1 MNSRGYS
8 KTYIPNEYG
17 SQMYY
22 IHRHVNHFQMGAAQA
37 RMKQIRDEQY
47 GKMRKRYVQNYI
59 NSTSLTQDQQRL
71 LSQAMEGKE
80 GLVSEMDKILSESF
94 ATSVNQGLKTKM
106 LDMMNKSYD
115 SIDDFLGS
123 KGKRDLQNLDKMFT
137 QITNAIK
144 LLNSSGGAEL
154 AVILKST
161 LKNATAANDS
171 HALRQ
176 ATQDAL
182 NTFEGKAI
190 RVNQKQIHS
199 ILQSLDNFVAAIE
212 GQEYSKQKLQGYLR
226 NIFST
231 QLGEVVAGKIGAKA
245 YKAVDDTIKV
255 ATKQSGSSTVKIQE
269 DPALQQHF
277 KQFGSQSK
285 VYKTDM
291 LLETPMTI
299 TSKED
304 EIKFEIGTG
313 LSVKWYKSFEKTGE
327 VGIVNEKSLEHR
339 LEQMLNGSD
348 KYLAYNAIA
357 LAEQDSSGYAAL
369 KSAILARNLDTFI
382 SGLGGGSKDFSQ
394 FLVING
400 EFYSIWDIINVVQNY
415 NSGAGSTDGKTNDPF
430 TISATG
436 ASKVI
441 QLTQD
446 AQNQKA
452 NLIEAYTRSKQQNEI
467 IKNNL
472 GIKVNFHPNNLK
484 NILKK

>member
-94 ATSVNQGLKTKM
+94 ASSANQKLAGKT
-106 LDMMNKSYD
+106 LDMVTDSYKA
-115 SIDDFLGS
+115 IDNYLKDAE
-123 KGKRDLQNLDKMFT
+123 KDLRKLDTLFT

-154 AVILKST
+154 AMILKSN
-161 LKNATAANDS
+161 LRNANDIT
-171 HALRQ
+171 ALRA

-182 NTFEGKAI
+182 KFFEGKVI
-190 RVNQKQIHS
+190 RVNNKQIYS
-199 ILQSLDNFVAAIE
+199 ILQSLDRFVAALE
-212 GQEYSKQKLQGYLR
+212 GGSYSKPKLQGYLR

-231 QLGEVVAGKIGAKA
+231 QLGEIIAGKAGSLA
-245 YKAVDDTIKV
+245 YKETRQLGKNISSKSSGTNTIRFEEDSEL
-255 ATKQSGSSTVKIQE
+255 AT
-269 DPALQQHF
+269 HF
-277 KQFGSQSK
+277 KQFGSQSR
-285 VYKTDM
+285 VYKTDA

-299 TSKED
+299 VEGEN
-304 EIKFEIGTG
+304 EIKFEVGTG
-313 LSVKWYKSFEKTGE
+313 LSVKWYKSLKNTGQ
-327 VGIVNEKSLEHR
+327 VGVVNEKSLEHR
-339 LEQMLNGSD
+339 LEQMLNGND

-357 LAEQDSSGYAAL
+357 LAGQDSSGYTAL

-415 NSGAGSTDGKTNDPF
+415 NSGVGSTDEKTNDPF

-446 AQNQKA
+446 AQNREA
-452 NLIEAYTRSKQQNEI
+452 NLIEAYTRSKKQNEI